1 MRLSPE
7 QILER
12 GEKID
17 ILVEQTDT
25 LNSQS
30 LHFKKSTRKLEWA
43 ILLKNIK
50 LLILVAIVLIV
61 RCKPPLHNNR
71 HLRRRRRRLLTPS
84 NVATVVR
91 NLWSLHDLR
100 PRLVWFDPL
109 LRLVQPRNR
118 DHASL

>member
-71 HLRRRRRRLLTPS
+71 HHRRPRLTPS
-84 NVATVVR
+84 NVASVVR

-100 PRLVWFDPL
+100 PRLVRFDPL